1 MGCGSS
7 KSFNEYNSL
16 QQKKIELEINND
28 NEELNHIQKVISLIT
43 SIRNKIIYKYHQL
56 IYKSGACIFI
66 HPSISHCVKCIFYKI
81 SADFKGFEKAKIVY
95 NEDPPYIKTNLGV
108 YPKYSKM
115 ILSELFEFII
125 DLNSYNTLFKK
136 IDKDSAELLYI
147 VFEKKGN
154 ISKKNISY
162 INEAMIFFKQISILR
177 ENILKDYKKEI
188 YSYIQQPDY
197 YIQNIDYIGL
207 DAVENNI
214 TDIYEIIM
222 LKKGQISEF
231 DDPNFKM
238 NEMYNSIDE
247 AKNKWEKIIDKEYNE
262 EITFSS

>member
-1 MGCGSS
+1 
-7 KSFNEYNSL
+7 
-16 QQKKIELEINND
+16 
-28 NEELNHIQKVISLIT
+28 
-43 SIRNKIIYKYHQL
+43 
-56 IYKSGACIFI
+56 
-66 HPSISHCVKCIFYKI
+66 
-81 SADFKGFEKAKIVY
+81 
-95 NEDPPYIKTNLGV
+95 
-108 YPKYSKM
+108 
-115 ILSELFEFII
+115 
-125 DLNSYNTLFKK
+125 
-136 IDKDSAELLYI
+136 
-147 VFEKKGN
+147 
-154 ISKKNISY
+154 
-162 INEAMIFFKQISILR
+162 MIFFKQISILR

>member
-1 MGCGSS
+1 M
-7 KSFNEYNSL
+7 
-16 QQKKIELEINND
+16 
-28 NEELNHIQKVISLIT
+28 
-43 SIRNKIIYKYHQL
+43 
-56 IYKSGACIFI
+56 
-66 HPSISHCVKCIFYKI
+66 
-81 SADFKGFEKAKIVY
+81 
-95 NEDPPYIKTNLGV
+95 EDPPYLKTNLGI
-108 YPKYSKM
+108 YTKYTKS
-115 ILSELFEFII
+115 ILSELFEFIT